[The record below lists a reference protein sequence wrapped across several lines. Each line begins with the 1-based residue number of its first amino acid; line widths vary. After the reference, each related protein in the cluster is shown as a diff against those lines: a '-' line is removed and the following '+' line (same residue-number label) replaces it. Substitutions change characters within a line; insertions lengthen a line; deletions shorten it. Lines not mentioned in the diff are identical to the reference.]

1 MRDMRLRV
9 AKLILRGVASSTIAQ
24 AEGYPSYTARELSSY
39 FSYSS
44 ISISSKPEP
53 EPEMCVLATNA
64 THKDFNKPTDSRM
77 VAMPIA
83 AS

>member
-1 MRDMRLRV
+1 MSSDREARV
-9 AKLILRGVASSTIAQ
+9 TFYWVC
-24 AEGYPSYTARELSSY
+24 E
-39 FSYSS
+39 SS
-44 ISISSKPEP
+44 IFHSSSITLNTDIIYIYVLLLL
-53 EPEMCVLATNA
+53 MCVLATNA

>member
-1 MRDMRLRV
+1 
-9 AKLILRGVASSTIAQ
+9 
-24 AEGYPSYTARELSSY
+24 
-39 FSYSS
+39 
-44 ISISSKPEP
+44 
-53 EPEMCVLATNA
+53 MCVLATNA